1 MRIVSTGRPL
11 FARVEDVDLSK
22 PLDDRGLSEVIKAL
36 GDHGVL
42 CFPGQDLSSEQ
53 LRDFSAHFGSL
64 EINVGNLQK
73 DAKYPEVMVLSNIV
87 KDGKPIGVGDA
98 GQDWHTDMSYSKTVA
113 FVNVRFA
120 LEVPCKEGR
129 TLGETHFSDMAAA
142 WDALPQDVKATLEG
156 RRIVH
161 DFEKFWEMMRR
172 EKNSPRPALTDAQR
186 RAKPPVPHLATYR
199 HPVSGRQILYANPGY
214 SMRIEG
220 MPEKESDELL
230 AFLFRHQTEDR
241 FVHRFSWTKGDVLM
255 WDNLRVIHKAIGD
268 YGPETPRYMKRCQV
282 MADKVLADMEI

>member
-1 MRIVSTGRPL
+1 M
-11 FARVEDVDLSK
+11 DLSK

-42 CFPGQDLSSEQ
+42 CFPGQDLSSAQ

-113 FVNVRFA
+113 FVNVLFA

-142 WDALPQDVKATLEG
+142 WDALPQDVKATLDKI
-156 RRIVH
+156 R
-161 DFEKFWEMMRR
+161 DFK
-172 EKNSPRPALTDAQR
+172 
-186 RAKPPVPHLATYR
+186 
-199 HPVSGRQILYANPGY
+199 
-214 SMRIEG
+214 
-220 MPEKESDELL
+220 
-230 AFLFRHQTEDR
+230 
-241 FVHRFSWTKGDVLM
+241 
-255 WDNLRVIHKAIGD
+255 
-268 YGPETPRYMKRCQV
+268 
-282 MADKVLADMEI
+282 